1 MNIHLDLLAIYIEEI
16 RDLARYAMSSSCVGE
31 MMSSEFRDCD
41 FCLDESQVLNCVLF
55 MSFGCVVCTMFLLC
69 HVVIRCKCRLLKTM
83 LSCFIFLDLK

>member
-1 MNIHLDLLAIYIEEI
+1 MMYLVCDNPHKSRRMKLSEEI

-55 MSFGCVVCTMFLLC
+55 MSFGCVV
-69 HVVIRCKCRLLKTM
+69 
-83 LSCFIFLDLK
+83 